1 MKRQWIVMIAVAVGF
16 SLSAVSAGAQAPAG
30 VGADGASQTS
40 STPHSYNPIKWIKKD
55 SQTTN
60 ASANPNTIRN
70 AKLTSKL
77 QMQGLLAPNA
87 NLDAACSPI
96 KALGEC
102 VAALHA
108 GRDLGLD
115 FNCLKSKIAGSEAGA
130 NGQSCPGPA
139 TRKPMTLD
147 KAIHELMPAV
157 NAKIAAK
164 NAERQSSAD
173 LREAGS

>member
-1 MKRQWIVMIAVAVGF
+1 MKRQWLGIMAAAMLI
-16 SLSAVSAGAQAPAG
+16 SLSARAAAAQAPAG
-30 VGADGASQTS
+30 VGADGAAQNSNTQ
-40 STPHSYNPIKWIKKD
+40 HSYNPIKWAKKD

-87 NLDAACSPI
+87 NLDDTCSPI
-96 KALGEC
+96 KGLGEC
-102 VAALHA
+102 VAVLHA

-115 FNCLKSKIAGSEAGA
+115 FNCLKSKITGTGAGA
-130 NGQSCPGPA
+130 NPQSCPGAA

-147 KAIHELMPAV
+147 NAIHQLMPAV
-157 NAKIAAK
+157 NGKVAAK

>member
-1 MKRQWIVMIAVAVGF
+1 MKRQWIAMIGVALGF
-16 SLSAVSAGAQAPAG
+16 SLSALTAAAQAPAG
-30 VGADGASQTS
+30 VGADGASQNS
-40 STPHSYNPIKWIKKD
+40 STPHSYNPIKWMKKD
-55 SQTTN
+55 SQATN

-70 AKLTSKL
+70 AKLTSRL

-87 NLDAACSPI
+87 NLDDTCSPI

-115 FNCLKSKIAGSEAGA
+115 FNCLKSKITGTEAGA
-130 NGQSCPGPA
+130 SAQSCPGPE

-147 KAIHELMPAV
+147 NAIHKLMPAV
-157 NAKIAAK
+157 NAKVAAK